1 MRVRVPLRK
10 QILSKIKNKK
20 YEYIKFIKGKDCWW
34 KTELLNSIRSKASS
48 KLKNTDDNK
57 ILDVISIVDAF
68 NSSLSINSLVEQSSC
83 VPKQNI
89 VLPTEILGQGVDQI
103 PLQKYDIIRAKI
115 GVCEHYGVIYK
126 IDTELNIAW
135 VVSITSDITLDNLI
149 PIKKSRLFK
158 TFFVAYFHP
167 IFLNKNNYTFC
178 NVFDNKEEFDETVR
192 IIKKYYKTNFRVWK

>member
-1 MRVRVPLRK
+1 MS
-10 QILSKIKNKK
+10 ILDLLKEKSVEEKEN
-20 YEYIKFIKGKDCWW
+20 F
-34 KTELLNSIRSKASS
+34 LNSVRSKASS

-115 GVCEHYGVIYK
+115 GGYEHYGVIYK

-192 IIKKYYKTNFRVWK
+192 IIKKYYKTNFRV

>member
-1 MRVRVPLRK
+1 MSILNLLKEKTVDEK
-10 QILSKIKNKK
+10 QN
-20 YEYIKFIKGKDCWW
+20 F
-34 KTELLNSIRSKASS
+34 LNSIRSKASS

-115 GVCEHYGVIYK
+115 GGYEHYGVIYK

-192 IIKKYYKTNFRVWK
+192 IIKKYYKTNFRV

>member
-1 MRVRVPLRK
+1 MSILDLLKEKTVNEK
-10 QILSKIKNKK
+10 QN
-20 YEYIKFIKGKDCWW
+20 F
-34 KTELLNSIRSKASS
+34 LNSIRIKAST

-57 ILDVISIVDAF
+57 IIDIISIVDAF
-68 NSSLSINSLVEQSSC
+68 NSSLSVTNLIEQSSC

-115 GVCEHYGVIYK
+115 GAYEHYGVIYK

-192 IIKKYYKTNFRVWK
+192 IIKKYYKTNFRV

>member
-1 MRVRVPLRK
+1 MS
-10 QILSKIKNKK
+10 ILDLLKEKSVEEKEN
-20 YEYIKFIKGKDCWW
+20 F
-34 KTELLNSIRSKASS
+34 LNSVRSKASS
-48 KLKNTDDNK
+48 KLRNTDNNK
-57 ILDVISIVDAF
+57 IIDVISIVDAF
-68 NSSLSINSLVEQSSC
+68 SSSLSTTSLIEQSSC

-192 IIKKYYKTNFRVWK
+192 IIKKYYKTNFRV

>member
-1 MRVRVPLRK
+1 MSILNLLKEKTADEK
-10 QILSKIKNKK
+10 QN
-20 YEYIKFIKGKDCWW
+20 F
-34 KTELLNSIRSKASS
+34 LNSIRSKTSS

-57 ILDVISIVDAF
+57 ILDVINIVDAF

-89 VLPTEILGQGVDQI
+89 VLPIEILGQGVDQI

-178 NVFDNKEEFDETVR
+178 NVFDNKEEFDEAVR
-192 IIKKYYKTNFRVWK
+192 IIKKYYKTNFRV

>member
-1 MRVRVPLRK
+1 MSILNLLKEKTADEK
-10 QILSKIKNKK
+10 QN
-20 YEYIKFIKGKDCWW
+20 F
-34 KTELLNSIRSKASS
+34 LNSIRSKTSS

-57 ILDVISIVDAF
+57 ILNVISIVDAF

-115 GVCEHYGVIYK
+115 GGYEHYGVIYK

-192 IIKKYYKTNFRVWK
+192 IIKKYYKTNFRV

>member
-1 MRVRVPLRK
+1 MNILNLLKEKTADEK
-10 QILSKIKNKK
+10 QN
-20 YEYIKFIKGKDCWW
+20 F
-34 KTELLNSIRSKASS
+34 LNSIRAKASS
-48 KLKNTDDNK
+48 KLRNTDNNK

-126 IDTELNIAW
+126 IDPELNIAW
-135 VVSITSDITLDNLI
+135 TVSITSDITLDNLI
-149 PIKKSRLFK
+149 PIKRSRLFK

-192 IIKKYYKTNFRVWK
+192 IIKKYYKINFRV

>member
-1 MRVRVPLRK
+1 MSILDLLKEKTANEK
-10 QILSKIKNKK
+10 QN
-20 YEYIKFIKGKDCWW
+20 F
-34 KTELLNSIRSKASS
+34 LNSIRIKVSA

-57 ILDVISIVDAF
+57 IIDVISIVDAF
-68 NSSLSINSLVEQSSC
+68 NSSLSVTNLIEQSSC

-115 GVCEHYGVIYK
+115 GPSTHYGVIYK

-192 IIKKYYKTNFRVWK
+192 IIKKYYKTNFRV

>member
-1 MRVRVPLRK
+1 MS
-10 QILSKIKNKK
+10 ILDLLKEKSVEEKEN
-20 YEYIKFIKGKDCWW
+20 F
-34 KTELLNSIRSKASS
+34 LNSIRSKASS

-178 NVFDNKEEFDETVR
+178 NVFDNKEEFDKTVR
-192 IIKKYYKTNFRVWK
+192 IIKKYYKTNFRV

>member
-1 MRVRVPLRK
+1 MS
-10 QILSKIKNKK
+10 ILDLLKEKSVEEKEN
-20 YEYIKFIKGKDCWW
+20 F
-34 KTELLNSIRSKASS
+34 LNSVRSKASS

-57 ILDVISIVDAF
+57 IIDVISIVDAF
-68 NSSLSINSLVEQSSC
+68 SSSLSTTSLIEQSSC

-126 IDTELNIAW
+126 IDTKLNIAW

-192 IIKKYYKTNFRVWK
+192 IIKKYYKTNFRV

>member
-1 MRVRVPLRK
+1 MSILNLLKEKTADEK
-10 QILSKIKNKK
+10 QN
-20 YEYIKFIKGKDCWW
+20 F
-34 KTELLNSIRSKASS
+34 LNSIRAKASS
-48 KLKNTDDNK
+48 KLRNTDNNK

-68 NSSLSINSLVEQSSC
+68 NSSLSIDSLVEQSSC

-115 GVCEHYGVIYK
+115 GGYEHYGVIYK

-167 IFLNKNNYTFC
+167 IFLNKNNYIFC

-192 IIKKYYKTNFRVWK
+192 IIKKYYKTNFRV

>member
-1 MRVRVPLRK
+1 MSILNLLKEKTADEK
-10 QILSKIKNKK
+10 QN
-20 YEYIKFIKGKDCWW
+20 F
-34 KTELLNSIRSKASS
+34 LNSIRSKASS

-68 NSSLSINSLVEQSSC
+68 NSSLSIDSLVEQSSC

-89 VLPTEILGQGVDQI
+89 VLPTEILGQGIDQI

-115 GVCEHYGVIYK
+115 GPGTHYGVIYK
-126 IDTELNIAW
+126 IDAELNIAW
-135 VVSITSDITLDNLI
+135 VVNITSDITLDNLI

-192 IIKKYYKTNFRVWK
+192 IIKKYYKTNFRV

>member
-1 MRVRVPLRK
+1 MSILNLLKEKTADEK
-10 QILSKIKNKK
+10 QN
-20 YEYIKFIKGKDCWW
+20 F
-34 KTELLNSIRSKASS
+34 LNSIRSKASS

-89 VLPTEILGQGVDQI
+89 VLPTEILGQGIDQI

-115 GVCEHYGVIYK
+115 GECEHCGVIYK

-192 IIKKYYKTNFRVWK
+192 IIKKYYKTNFRV

>member
-1 MRVRVPLRK
+1 MSILDLLKEKTANEK
-10 QILSKIKNKK
+10 QN
-20 YEYIKFIKGKDCWW
+20 F
-34 KTELLNSIRSKASS
+34 LNSIRIKVSA

-57 ILDVISIVDAF
+57 IIDVISIVDAF
-68 NSSLSINSLVEQSSC
+68 NSSLSVTNLIEQSSC

-115 GVCEHYGVIYK
+115 GPSTHYGVIYK

-135 VVSITSDITLDNLI
+135 TVSITSDITLDNLI

-178 NVFDNKEEFDETVR
+178 NIFDNKEEFDEAIR
-192 IIKKYYKTNFRVWK
+192 IIKKYYKTNFRV

>member
-1 MRVRVPLRK
+1 MSILNLLKEKTANEK
-10 QILSKIKNKK
+10 QN
-20 YEYIKFIKGKDCWW
+20 F
-34 KTELLNSIRSKASS
+34 LNSIRIKVSA

-57 ILDVISIVDAF
+57 IIDVISIVDAF

-115 GVCEHYGVIYK
+115 EGCEHYGVIYK

-178 NVFDNKEEFDETVR
+178 NVFDNKEEFDEAVR
-192 IIKKYYKTNFRVWK
+192 IIKKYYKTNFRV

>member
-1 MRVRVPLRK
+1 MSILNLLKEKTADEK
-10 QILSKIKNKK
+10 QN
-20 YEYIKFIKGKDCWW
+20 F
-34 KTELLNSIRSKASS
+34 LNSIRSKASS

-68 NSSLSINSLVEQSSC
+68 SSSLSTSLIEQSSC

-89 VLPTEILGQGVDQI
+89 VLPTEILGQGIDQI

-115 GVCEHYGVIYK
+115 GPGAHYGVIYK
-126 IDTELNIAW
+126 IDPELNIAW
-135 VVSITSDITLDNLI
+135 TVSITSDITLDNLI

-167 IFLNKNNYTFC
+167 IFLNKNGYTFC
-178 NVFDNKEEFDETVR
+178 NVFDNKEEFDEAIR
-192 IIKKYYKTNFRVWK
+192 IIKKYYKTNFRV

>member
-1 MRVRVPLRK
+1 MSILNLLKEKTADEK
-10 QILSKIKNKK
+10 QN
-20 YEYIKFIKGKDCWW
+20 F
-34 KTELLNSIRSKASS
+34 LNSIRSKAAS

-115 GVCEHYGVIYK
+115 GVCEHTSSLQPAFTCEHYGVIYK

-192 IIKKYYKTNFRVWK
+192 IIKKYYKTNFRV

>member
-1 MRVRVPLRK
+1 MSILDLLKEKTADEK
-10 QILSKIKNKK
+10 QN
-20 YEYIKFIKGKDCWW
+20 F
-34 KTELLNSIRSKASS
+34 LNSIRSKASS
-48 KLKNTDDNK
+48 KLKNTDNNK

-68 NSSLSINSLVEQSSC
+68 NSSLSINGLVEQSSC

-192 IIKKYYKTNFRVWK
+192 IIKKYYKTNFRV

>member
-1 MRVRVPLRK
+1 MSILDLLKEKTANEK
-10 QILSKIKNKK
+10 QN
-20 YEYIKFIKGKDCWW
+20 F
-34 KTELLNSIRSKASS
+34 LNSIRIKASA

-57 ILDVISIVDAF
+57 IVDIISIVDAF
-68 NSSLSINSLVEQSSC
+68 NSSLSVTNLIEQSSC

-115 GVCEHYGVIYK
+115 GPSTHYGVIYK
-126 IDTELNIAW
+126 IDSELNIAW
-135 VVSITSDITLDNLI
+135 TVSITSDIALNNLI
-149 PIKKSRLFK
+149 PIKRSRLFK

-167 IFLNKNNYTFC
+167 VFLDKNNYTFC

-192 IIKKYYKTNFRVWK
+192 IIKKYYKTNFRV

>member
-1 MRVRVPLRK
+1 MSILNLLKEKTADEK
-10 QILSKIKNKK
+10 QN
-20 YEYIKFIKGKDCWW
+20 F
-34 KTELLNSIRSKASS
+34 LNSIRAKASS
-48 KLKNTDDNK
+48 KLKNTDNNK

-115 GVCEHYGVIYK
+115 GGYEHYGVIYK

-167 IFLNKNNYTFC
+167 IFLNKNNYIFC

-192 IIKKYYKTNFRVWK
+192 IIKKYYKTNFRV

>member
-1 MRVRVPLRK
+1 MS
-10 QILSKIKNKK
+10 ILDLLKEKSVEEKEN
-20 YEYIKFIKGKDCWW
+20 F
-34 KTELLNSIRSKASS
+34 LNSVRSKASS

-57 ILDVISIVDAF
+57 IIDVISIVDAF
-68 NSSLSINSLVEQSSC
+68 SSSLSTTSLIEQSSC

-158 TFFVAYFHP
+158 TFLVAYFHP

-178 NVFDNKEEFDETVR
+178 NVFDNKEEFDEVVR
-192 IIKKYYKTNFRVWK
+192 IIKKYYKTNFRV

>member
-1 MRVRVPLRK
+1 MSILNLLKEKTADEK
-10 QILSKIKNKK
+10 QN
-20 YEYIKFIKGKDCWW
+20 F
-34 KTELLNSIRSKASS
+34 LNSIRSKASS

-115 GVCEHYGVIYK
+115 GPGTHYGVIYK
-126 IDTELNIAW
+126 IDPELNIAW

-192 IIKKYYKTNFRVWK
+192 IIKKYYKTNFRV

>member
-1 MRVRVPLRK
+1 MSILNLLKKKTADEK
-10 QILSKIKNKK
+10 QN
-20 YEYIKFIKGKDCWW
+20 F
-34 KTELLNSIRSKASS
+34 LNSIRSKASS

-68 NSSLSINSLVEQSSC
+68 NSSLSINSLAEQSSC

-89 VLPTEILGQGVDQI
+89 VLPTEILGQGIDQI

-115 GVCEHYGVIYK
+115 GECEHYGVIYK

-192 IIKKYYKTNFRVWK
+192 IIKKYYKTNFRV